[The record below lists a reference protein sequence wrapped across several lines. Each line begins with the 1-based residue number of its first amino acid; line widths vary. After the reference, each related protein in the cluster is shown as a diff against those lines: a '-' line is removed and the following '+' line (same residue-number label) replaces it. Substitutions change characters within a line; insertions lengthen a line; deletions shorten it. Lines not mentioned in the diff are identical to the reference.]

1 MRYHNKVTT
10 ERGTVFLKRILS
22 LILSA
27 VLLLACCA
35 CGQPSVGAFR
45 ELEVVGT
52 KQYGVIC
59 RKDDKI
65 APIVNA
71 AVNYLA
77 AAGTLDSVCTQ
88 WLGTSRITL
97 DGDAEALKALELEG
111 ERPRTLIIG
120 VEADFN
126 PMAFRQ
132 NGEYVGMSIDIGNY
146 IGYVLNWPVV
156 FQPIMASDVGAQ
168 LASGNIDC
176 ALGFDPALVS
186 SSKYDIGATYMQTD
200 ILLAVR
206 EDSEVK
212 NLKDLKEQ
220 RIGITDDSVVQNALR
235 ANEKITKYAAGATV
249 YLSAARCFD
258 ALDNDWCAAV
268 AMDELRLIFFRQN

>member
-22 LILSA
+22 LIFSA
-27 VLLLACCA
+27 VLLLSCCA
-35 CGQPSVGAFR
+35 CGQASVGAFR

-97 DGDAEALKALELEG
+97 DGDAEALTALELEG
-111 ERPRTLIIG
+111 PPRTLIIG

-126 PMAFRQ
+126 PMAFQQ
-132 NGEYVGMSIDIGNY
+132 NGELVGMSIDIGNY

-176 ALGFDPALVS
+176 ALGFDPGLVS
-186 SSKYDIGATYMQTD
+186 ASKYDIGVTYMQTD

-206 EDSEVK
+206 TESEAK
-212 NLKDLKEQ
+212 NIKALKGQ

-235 ANEKITKYAAGATV
+235 TNEKVTKYASGATV

-258 ALDNDWCAAV
+258 ALDSGWCAAV
-268 AMDELRLIFFRQN
+268 AMDELRLIFFQQN